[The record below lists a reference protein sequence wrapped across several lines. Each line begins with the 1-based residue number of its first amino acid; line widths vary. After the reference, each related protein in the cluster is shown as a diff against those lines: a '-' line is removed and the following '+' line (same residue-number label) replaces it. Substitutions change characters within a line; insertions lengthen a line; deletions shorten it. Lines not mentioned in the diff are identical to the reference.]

1 MRCLPTCRDCL
12 RKAGLRD
19 RKKTSGR
26 QGGCLKGRLYF
37 SPGKLLTSGL
47 SFALLRAVFCLKTAR
62 SRHMGKYSIG
72 EEKMPM
78 AGYALGFR
86 KVLLQM
92 DMDGQV
98 RMEGMM
104 TMRIPL

>member
-1 MRCLPTCRDCL
+1 MTVYGRQGFEI
-12 RKAGLRD
+12 AQE
-19 RKKTSGR
+19 TSGR
-26 QGGCLKGRLYF
+26 QGGWLKGRLYF
-37 SPGKLLTSGL
+37 SPGKLLCSGL
-47 SFALLRAVFCLKTAR
+47 SFALLRAVFCLKKAR
-62 SRHMGKYSIG
+62 SRHMGKYSIV